1 MAHKLELAVHDVLKL
16 VTELGHL
23 QIFTDALYSHFSRSP
38 KNQAQLKTVA
48 EELHVHLL
56 KVSRTFDIRWVASS
70 YRSVHAIWESYQALV
85 NHLHLSST
93 DGSRNAR
100 ESAKCAGLH
109 RKLVQWFFVAELATV
124 HDALETL
131 RSLSL
136 FLQKRQISVPTADAH
151 IQSTTKTLAA
161 MKDGN
166 GVSLLEFSEVFDRS
180 GTFHDVLLS
189 TPSDADRQR
198 FATFKAKFFQG
209 LVDNL
214 SGRLSC
220 ADPVLQNAKV
230 LQKANWPEAEDSRIL
245 FGDREIIELM
255 KLLKMDSRHTSSV
268 VHQFRM
274 LKDGHES
281 ENESEFAELN
291 RRLTVLPLS
300 SAECERGFSCMNLT
314 HTPLRNSLDVSS
326 LRQLLFVK
334 LNGPPLQQFQAERY
348 ATLWLKEGH
357 HSADD
362 RASGRTARN
371 DSKLQHHQKI
381 FI

>member
-1 MAHKLELAVHDVLKL
+1 M
-16 VTELGHL
+16 
-23 QIFTDALYSHFSRSP
+23 
-38 KNQAQLKTVA
+38 
-48 EELHVHLL
+48 
-56 KVSRTFDIRWVASS
+56 
-70 YRSVHAIWESYQALV
+70 
-85 NHLHLSST
+85 
-93 DGSRNAR
+93 
-100 ESAKCAGLH
+100 
-109 RKLVQWFFVAELATV
+109 
-124 HDALETL
+124 
-131 RSLSL
+131 
-136 FLQKRQISVPTADAH
+136 
-151 IQSTTKTLAA
+151 
-161 MKDGN
+161 
-166 GVSLLEFSEVFDRS
+166 
-180 GTFHDVLLS
+180 
-189 TPSDADRQR
+189 
-198 FATFKAKFFQG
+198 
-209 LVDNL
+209 
-214 SGRLSC
+214 
-220 ADPVLQNAKV
+220 
-230 LQKANWPEAEDSRIL
+230 
-245 FGDREIIELM
+245 
-255 KLLKMDSRHTSSV
+255 KMDSRHTSSV